1 LYDCSTDED
10 EYSTV
15 EEESMGE
22 DEEDEEEEEEEEEEV
37 SSRWH
42 LPLEVPITEVSSS
55 VGHSMSFSAD

>member
-15 EEESMGE
+15 EEESMG
-22 DEEDEEEEEEEEEEV
+22 EDEEEEEEEEEEV